1 MSAGAPGGTVSE
13 AGGRQPEPSELRN
26 RESVMASRFDDLNVA
41 NGDLVLAKDMP
52 GALTAA
58 ALRFGDGA
66 TQVFTADGKT
76 TYTEHGQ
83 TTAGEWSV
91 MDDGEFSSFWPP
103 SYRAT
108 YALRWIVEAGS
119 VTGLSFIHEETAE
132 RFDGRYE

>member
-1 MSAGAPGGTVSE
+1 MS
-13 AGGRQPEPSELRN
+13 
-26 RESVMASRFDDLNVA
+26 SRFDDLKVA

-52 GALTAA
+52 AALTAA
-58 ALRFGDGA
+58 TLHFPDGA

-76 TYTEHGQ
+76 TYVEQGRSSQ
-83 TTAGEWSV
+83 GEWSV

-119 VTGLSFIHEETAE
+119 VTGLSFIHEETSD

>member
-1 MSAGAPGGTVSE
+1 
-13 AGGRQPEPSELRN
+13 
-26 RESVMASRFDDLNVA
+26 MASRFDDLNVA
-41 NGDLVLAKDMP
+41 NGDLVLAKDMA

-66 TQVFTADGKT
+66 TQVFNPDGKT
-76 TYTEHGQ
+76 TYVEHGRSS
-83 TTAGEWSV
+83 TGEWSV

-119 VTGLSFIHEETAE
+119 VTGLTFIHEETAE